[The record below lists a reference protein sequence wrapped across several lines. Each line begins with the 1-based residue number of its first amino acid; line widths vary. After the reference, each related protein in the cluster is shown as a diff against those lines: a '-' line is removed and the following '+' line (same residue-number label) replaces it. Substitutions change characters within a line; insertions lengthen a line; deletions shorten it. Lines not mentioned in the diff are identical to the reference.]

1 MHLHPDLVTSSA
13 MRYYQDFL
21 SEGDDTRRARIL
33 LALARAK
40 DISRTRPSPGLIEGT
55 VR

>member
-13 MRYYQDFL
+13 LRCYQDFL
-21 SEGDDTRRARIL
+21 AEGDDTRRARVL

-40 DISRTRPSPGLIEGT
+40 DTSRTRPSLGLIEGT